1 MICVVIG
8 REIWTTSRKAVEM
21 ALRQAGYTA
30 MLFDPDSHDDVDVY
44 CTTEPVRCSA
54 CQHVVEFGGRPSL
67 ARRRKD
73 IRVTLY
79 PLRCSRC
86 GAVPGGKM
94 P

>member
-1 MICVVIG
+1 MICVVVG
-8 REIWTTSRKAVEM
+8 RELWTTNRKAVEM

-30 MLFDPDSHDDVDVY
+30 MLFDRESHDDVDVY
-44 CTTEPVRCSA
+44 CTTERARCSA
-54 CQHVVEFGGRPSL
+54 CRRVVEFEGRPSL

-79 PLRCSRC
+79 PLRCPRC
-86 GAVPGGKM
+86 GAAPGGKV